1 MAKIIH
7 SKKQTIFFIFHN
19 DLSYSVN
26 DYLGSNSLT
35 HFKTNKQK
43 LAQHNMNL
51 AYQGVYLLFSTI

>member
-1 MAKIIH
+1 MAKITH
-7 SKKQTIFFIFHN
+7 SKNKQFFFILQN